1 MFEYGSEKT
10 DPVTIAIWCIVVP
23 FGLFWAFHRSLLSAF
38 LVQASIISIA
48 TFFYGLRARTSS
60 ENIDKHWFV
69 KSILVTTILVHP
81 LLLAIAWNVDANYP
95 AMITGIGSIFVTG
108 FIAGVIE
115 MLIVGEMTKY
125 FRSLD
130 WDEG

>member
-1 MFEYGSEKT
+1 MFENGNEKT
-10 DPVTIAIWCIVVP
+10 DPVTIAIWCTVVP

-48 TFFYGLRARTSS
+48 TFLYGLKVPESW
-60 ENIDKHWFV
+60 ENIGKRWFI
-69 KSILVTTILVHP
+69 KSILVTTILIHP
-81 LLLAIAWNVDANYP
+81 LFLAIAWYLDADFP
-95 AMITGIGSIFVTG
+95 ALITGVGSIFVTG